1 MTAPPERIVLVTG
14 ATGSLGR
21 AVVPAFAS
29 EDTRL
34 GLVGTDLGR
43 LVDLAASIGLAED
56 RWVPAVG
63 DLRQPEEARA
73 VAGAVV
79 ERFGRIDVLLHLVGG
94 WAGGTAIVDLDP
106 VQVRELLDQHLW
118 TTHNVVQA
126 VTPGMVERGWGR
138 VVAVSSPFAV
148 DPAAKMGAYAV
159 AKAAEEI
166 LLRTLAREVAGA
178 GVTANVLAVR
188 SIDARYE
195 REASPTPRNA
205 AWTTPEE
212 IASVMLFLCSDAAA
226 AVNGVRL
233 PLDGRG

>member
-21 AVVPAFAS
+21 AVVSAFAG

-73 VAGAVV
+73 VTGAVV

-106 VQVRELLDQHLW
+106 VQ
-118 TTHNVVQA
+118 
-126 VTPGMVERGWGR
+126 
-138 VVAVSSPFAV
+138 
-148 DPAAKMGAYAV
+148 
-159 AKAAEEI
+159 
-166 LLRTLAREVAGA
+166 
-178 GVTANVLAVR
+178 
-188 SIDARYE
+188 
-195 REASPTPRNA
+195 
-205 AWTTPEE
+205 
-212 IASVMLFLCSDAAA
+212 
-226 AVNGVRL
+226 
-233 PLDGRG
+233 